1 MLVLFAFSQTTWMP
15 GQTRES
21 RVYPV
26 ELLFM
31 RVPVLLLFLGGV
43 AGALTFVTLYYV
55 PLYLEFARVKF
66 LLFPS
71 ETRISLL
78 FIPVW
83 CSCPLSVH

>member
-1 MLVLFAFSQTTWMP
+1 MP
-15 GQTRES
+15 GQTRER

-31 RVPVLLLFLGGV
+31 RVPVLLLFLGAV

-55 PLYLEFARVKF
+55 PLYLEFTRVNF
-66 LLFPS
+66 LFFPS
-71 ETRISLL
+71 DTRISLL

-83 CSCPLSVH
+83 RSYLLSGH